1 MCLNIVWCGGLCL
14 ALAWLIFV
22 WAIGLTSTSLFVLGA
37 ATGLV
42 FAPLFPLSF
51 GLFNQKL
58 NVVPMLLALLLCG
71 TALGGI
77 TFQKIAGKIYLNKL
91 KEIDCFWILF
101 RLCNGRQSKSFSD
114 AFNYLSVDV
123 NYFLC
128 CINDCLFSS

>member
-14 ALAWLIFV
+14 AIAWLIFV
-22 WAIGLTSTSLFVLGA
+22 WAIGLTSTSLFILGA

-58 NVVPMLLALLLCG
+58 NVVPMLIALLLCG

-77 TFQKIAGKIYLNKL
+77 VFQKLAGKI
-91 KEIDCFWILF
+91 
-101 RLCNGRQSKSFSD
+101 
-114 AFNYLSVDV
+114 
-123 NYFLC
+123 
-128 CINDCLFSS
+128 